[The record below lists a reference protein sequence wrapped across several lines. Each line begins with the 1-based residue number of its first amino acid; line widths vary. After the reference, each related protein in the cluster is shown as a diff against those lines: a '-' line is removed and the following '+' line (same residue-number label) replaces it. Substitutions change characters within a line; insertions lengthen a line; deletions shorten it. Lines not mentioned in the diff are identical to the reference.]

1 MLTRALL
8 IGLAV
13 MALWAPARADDPKP
27 KEQPAVG
34 RETDRP
40 QEAGKEPKPAVD
52 DAAKPA
58 AVDAKAKAVD
68 PTAVSVPIFMNAT
81 CPIMGKPAS
90 ASLFA
95 DVQQGRIYLCC
106 APCAKK
112 VKKDPERAYEAA
124 YPTVRKAG
132 NTTCPVTGQALP
144 ENAPTVVLQGI
155 EIGVATEEAKALA
168 PRLAQ
173 SVLARAT
180 DPEVT
185 EVGNRTCPVT
195 GEPVAGDAFCLIG
208 KRLVRLSS
216 PTCVQE
222 VEKDPR
228 AVLAKAVE
236 IAAKQSAPTPK
247 PAEPAAPPAPN
258 GTEGGK

>member
-13 MALWAPARADDPKP
+13 MALWAPAQADDPAP
-27 KEQPAVG
+27 KEQPAEG

-40 QEAGKEPKPAVD
+40 REAGEGPKPSGV
-52 DAAKPA
+52 DAAKAAAAEPKAKAADPA
-58 AVDAKAKAVD
+58 AVTV
-68 PTAVSVPIFMNAT
+68 PTVMNAT

-132 NTTCPVTGQALP
+132 NTMCPVTGQALP

-173 SVLARAT
+173 SVLAKAL

-195 GEPVAGDAFCLIG
+195 GEPVAADAFCLIG

-216 PTCVQE
+216 PSCVQE
-222 VEKDPR
+222 VEKEPL

-236 IAAKQSAPTPK
+236 IAAKQSAPTTK
-247 PAEPAAPPAPN
+247 PAEPAAPPATN